1 MVVTIVLTPE
11 IVNRAAVGQDDAA
24 ATGIVNYDIAI
35 VAVPMLTAP
44 RIAAPSVLLNAK
56 PKELIA
62 AREVNTILSAGYD
75 RGNAWLGPTCR
86 RK

>member
-1 MVVTIVLTPE
+1 MMPPPPELLITISLHRSRADVDCTS
-11 IVNRAAVGQDDAA
+11 NRSTVS
-24 ATGIVNYDIAI
+24 IAERQ
-35 VAVPMLTAP
+35 T
-44 RIAAPSVLLNAK
+44 
-56 PKELIA
+56 KELIA